1 MEDSAAIFRYWQSN
15 LLDEPMPRTLDRI
28 DRKILATLLSEGR
41 LGNVQLAERV
51 GLSATPCWQRVRR
64 LESEGIIRG
73 YSAVLDQDL
82 LGAPDIV
89 IVEVTLDVH
98 DDAALEVFGSQ
109 MANIPEILEAY
120 LTTGEYDYM
129 LKVAVNGTK
138 GYEEFLRTK
147 LYKVPGIR
155 HSRSSFALRC
165 LKHVQAHIPA

>member
-1 MEDSAAIFRYWQSN
+1 MTRI
-15 LLDEPMPRTLDRI
+15 LDRI
-28 DRKILATLLSEGR
+28 DRKILESLLIDGR
-41 LGNVQLAERV
+41 IGNAQLAEKV
-51 GLSATPCWQRVRR
+51 GLSTTPCWQRVRR
-64 LESEGIIRG
+64 LEAEGYIKG
-73 YSAVLDQDL
+73 DSAVLDQEL
-82 LGAPDIV
+82 LGTPDLV

-109 MANIPEILEAY
+109 MANIPEILEVY
-120 LTTGEYDYM
+120 LTTGEYDYI
-129 LKVAVNGTK
+129 LKVAVSGTR

>member
-1 MEDSAAIFRYWQSN
+1 MTRI
-15 LLDEPMPRTLDRI
+15 LDRI
-28 DRKILATLLSEGR
+28 DRKILESLLIDGR
-41 LGNVQLAERV
+41 IGNAQLAEKV
-51 GLSATPCWQRVRR
+51 GLSTTPCWQRVRR
-64 LESEGIIRG
+64 LEAEGYIKG
-73 YSAVLDQDL
+73 YSAVLDQEL
-82 LGAPDIV
+82 LGTPDLV

-109 MANIPEILEAY
+109 MANIPEILEVY
-120 LTTGEYDYM
+120 LTTGEYDYI
-129 LKVAVNGTK
+129 LKVAVSGTR

>member
-1 MEDSAAIFRYWQSN
+1 MTRI
-15 LLDEPMPRTLDRI
+15 LDRI
-28 DRKILATLLSEGR
+28 DRKILESLLIDGR
-41 LGNVQLAERV
+41 IGNAQLAEKV
-51 GLSATPCWQRVRR
+51 GLSTTPCWQRVRR
-64 LESEGIIRG
+64 LEAEGYIKG
-73 YSAVLDQDL
+73 YSAVLDQEL
-82 LGAPDIV
+82 LGTPDLV

-109 MANIPEILEAY
+109 MANIPEILEVY
-120 LTTGEYDYM
+120 LRTGEYDYI
-129 LKVAVNGTK
+129 LKVAVSGTR